1 MCIRDSARP
10 ILYGLDHLT
19 TATGTGNRVADAT
32 DLLHRAAENHVWR
45 QKQCIN
51 LIPSENTPSRAV
63 QLLCASDPAFRYA
76 EHKKIKS
83 FYDKDVF
90 YYQGT
95 EFIDR
100 VEQLLVEQMR
110 QYPVSYTHL
119 GMAIRLHLRRAK
131 TALFG
136 ASSWPD
142 PFA

>member
-1 MCIRDSARP
+1 M
-10 ILYGLDHLT
+10 
-19 TATGTGNRVADAT
+19 
-32 DLLHRAAENHVWR
+32 
-45 QKQCIN
+45 
-51 LIPSENTPSRAV
+51 

-110 QYPVSYTHL
+110 QYLGCTEVETRTISGQMSNMATFSALMDWKNRLDRKHDPKMCIRDRDGYCALVQDPVSMEL
-119 GMAIRLHLRRAK
+119 
-131 TALFG
+131 
-136 ASSWPD
+136 ASRGISFYGCFVLCGLILLAGVLASGIYRKREVP
-142 PFA
+142 